1 MSEFLTIDQI
11 LAANDL
17 PGEVVEVP
25 EWGGKVKVQG
35 LSRASYDAIAKA
47 AEVSVPATGPGQVA
61 GTKRDDDKFSDLL
74 FVACVV
80 EPNFTEEHIPALRTK
95 SLGALNRVYQAIG
108 RVLQTD
114 VTPAK
119 STASEAGV

>member
-1 MSEFLTIDQI
+1 MSEFLSVDQI

-17 PGEVVEVP
+17 PSEVVEVP

-35 LSRASYDAIAKA
+35 LSRAAYDGIAKA
-47 AEVSVPATGPGQVA
+47 AEVTVPATGPGQQA

-74 FVACVV
+74 FLACVV
-80 EPNFTEEHIPALRTK
+80 EPRFADEHIPALRNK

-119 STASEAGV
+119 SPTGEEG

>member
-17 PGEVVEVP
+17 PTEVVEVP
-25 EWGGKVKVQG
+25 EWGGRVKVQG

-47 AEVSVPATGPGQVA
+47 AEVTVPATGPGQQA

-80 EPNFTEEHIPALRTK
+80 EPRFTDEHIPALRDK

-119 STASEAGV
+119 STAGAEGA

>member
-1 MSEFLTIDQI
+1 MPEFLTVDQI

-17 PGEVVEVP
+17 PTEIVEVP

-74 FVACVV
+74 FVSCVV
-80 EPNFTEEHIPALRTK
+80 EPNFTEEHIPALRNK

-119 STASEAGV
+119 SPSSETGA

>member
-1 MSEFLTIDQI
+1 MTFLTIDQI

-17 PGEVVEVP
+17 PTEAVEVP
-25 EWGGKVKVQG
+25 EWGGSVKVQG
-35 LSRASYDAIAKA
+35 LSRAAYDAIAKA
-47 AEVSVPATGPGQVA
+47 AEVAVPPTGPGQVA

-74 FVACVV
+74 FLACVV
-80 EPNFTEEHIPALRTK
+80 EPQFAEEHIPALRGK

-119 STASEAGV
+119 SATGEAGA

>member
-1 MSEFLTIDQI
+1 MSEFLSIDQI

-17 PGEVVEVP
+17 PTEVVEVP
-25 EWGGKVKVQG
+25 EWGGRVKVQG

-47 AEVSVPATGPGQVA
+47 AEVTVPATGPGQQA
-61 GTKRDDDKFSDLL
+61 GTKRDDDRFSDLL
-74 FVACVV
+74 FVACVI
-80 EPNFTEEHIPALRTK
+80 EPRFTDEHIPALRDK

-119 STASEAGV
+119 STAGTEGA

>member
-1 MSEFLTIDQI
+1 MQFLTVDQI
-11 LAANDL
+11 LNASDL
-17 PGEVVEVP
+17 PTEVVEVP
-25 EWGGKVKVQG
+25 EWGGAVRVQG
-35 LSRASYDAIAKA
+35 LSRAAYDAIARQ

-61 GTKRDDDKFSDLL
+61 GTRRDDDKFSDLL

-80 EPNFTEEHIPALRTK
+80 EPKFSEIHIPALRGK

-114 VTPAK
+114 VEPAK
-119 STASEAGV
+119 S

>member
-1 MSEFLTIDQI
+1 MSEFLSIDQI

-17 PGEVVEVP
+17 PSEVVEVP

-35 LSRASYDAIAKA
+35 LSRAAYDDIAKA
-47 AEVSVPATGPGQVA
+47 AEVAVPATGPGQQA

-74 FVACVV
+74 FLACVT
-80 EPNFTEEHIPALRTK
+80 EPKFAEEHIPALRGK

-119 STASEAGV
+119 SSAGE

>member
-17 PGEVVEVP
+17 PTEVVEVP
-25 EWGGKVKVQG
+25 EWGGRVKVQG

-47 AEVSVPATGPGQVA
+47 AEVTVPATGPGQQA

-74 FVACVV
+74 FLACVV
-80 EPNFTEEHIPALRTK
+80 EPKFTDEHIPALRNK

-119 STASEAGV
+119 STAGAEGA

>member
-17 PGEVVEVP
+17 PSEVVEVP

-74 FVACVV
+74 FVACVDGTQLHRGTHPRV
-80 EPNFTEEHIPALRTK
+80 EDQEPGCPQSGLPGDWARSPDRRDACQKH
-95 SLGALNRVYQAIG
+95 G
-108 RVLQTD
+108 
-114 VTPAK
+114 
-119 STASEAGV
+119 